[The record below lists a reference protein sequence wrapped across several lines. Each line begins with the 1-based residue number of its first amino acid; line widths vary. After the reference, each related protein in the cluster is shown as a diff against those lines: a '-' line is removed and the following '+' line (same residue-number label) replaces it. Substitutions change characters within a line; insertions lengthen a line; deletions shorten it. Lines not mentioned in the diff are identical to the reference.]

1 MNRPRQR
8 RSCRGARRDRLVDAR
23 GFTEAQFVETLLLLL
38 TAGGDCPEDLSL
50 FKDDPCLRRGL
61 GYALPKVSAV
71 RAFLDRFHDQEL
83 ANLRPD
89 REEQKSFILPSSNG
103 IRALQEVQAGL
114 VGRVAKLYA
123 EQQRAMGG
131 AVLAGDAA
139 DLHGVGVGVV
149 EPADQVVDRWAAG
162 VHQQQHRVTVLGI
175 GPHPVDPLLAGAIEI
190 GQAAGLEPEGLKAA
204 AGQAE
209 QADADARLMF
219 QLVGGA
225 VGIGADDATT
235 GAAEPVA
242 RRNRLAQQRQQPLGP
257 QPTRR

>member
-1 MNRPRQR
+1 MSARLPLQAKSPFHLDPKPLDEMSSSHAGLLATSRAFRSLKLPEIIETNLSLKQR
-8 RSCRGARRDRLVDAR
+8 AR

-123 EQQRAMGG
+123 EQFRAELE
-131 AVLAGDAA
+131 AS
-139 DLHGVGVGVV
+139 GV
-149 EPADQVVDRWAAG
+149 
-162 VHQQQHRVTVLGI
+162 
-175 GPHPVDPLLAGAIEI
+175 
-190 GQAAGLEPEGLKAA
+190 
-204 AGQAE
+204 
-209 QADADARLMF
+209 ADA
-219 QLVGGA
+219 
-225 VGIGADDATT
+225 
-235 GAAEPVA
+235 
-242 RRNRLAQQRQQPLGP
+242 
-257 QPTRR
+257 